1 MKAWLA
7 VYFIVVSSG
16 SVSGV
21 DQLSFNRDVRPIL
34 SDLCFRC
41 HGPDAEERAANLRFD
56 VAESA
61 LADAVV
67 PGDADDSEM
76 ILRIQSSDPDLQMP
90 PPETGK
96 TVTPEQLQT
105 LRRWIDS
112 GAEYEP
118 HWAYVA
124 PRKTSLHDSSGG
136 AENSE
141 AKSGVT
147 VTSGTIDRVLR
158 WSQQRSLVIQTP
170 IRPAKRAGR
179 RVQLRRLYLD
189 LTGLPPNYESIQAF
203 EKDDSPGAYDRR
215 VDALL
220 ASPAFGERLAE
231 YWLDLVR
238 FADTVG
244 YHGDQDHNITPYRDY
259 VIDAINDGMP
269 LDQFSIEQIAG
280 DLLDDASIEQKIAS
294 GYNRLLQTSHEGGV
308 QPKEY
313 LAIYSADRVRN
324 FSAVWMAATVG
335 CAQCHDHKYD
345 PYTARDFYS
354 MAAFFAD
361 IDEAQHFRSGTNSLP
376 TRRSPEIEVLDRTDR
391 MRLAEVEASLT
402 LALASDDRQRLAR
415 LEAEKQRIN
424 GRKRKTMISKS
435 IESRTIR
442 FLPRGNWLDETG
454 DVMEPAIPSF
464 LGDLRESLGIEGD
477 QRLTRLHLARWL
489 FDVDNGIGR
498 LTARVFAN
506 RLWYLYTGRGISPS
520 LGDFGGQGQPPTHPE
535 LLDHLA
541 NVLVENDWDIKAT
554 VRVIVTS
561 EVYRRAVV
569 ADANLRAV
577 DPYNELC
584 LSQSGHRLPAETVRD
599 SALEIAGLLD
609 HRVGG
614 RSAKP
619 YQPSG
624 YYRHLNFPTRKYKPD
639 SGVMQWRRGLYT
651 HWQRQFLH
659 PMLKALDAPS
669 REECTAQRSRS
680 NTPVEALVL
689 LNDPTFVVAAQG
701 FAARLLRET
710 VSATSDVDRVHHAM
724 RIAVGRDAEDG
735 EAAALLE
742 LLNLERERY
751 ASSGASADRFLE
763 QAGAIVA
770 WPESFSVDERAAWS
784 SVTRAILNLHET
796 LYRP

>member
-1 MKAWLA
+1 MRLCTAFL
-7 VYFIVVSSG
+7 VTFLFG
-16 SVSGV
+16 SVARAKEI
-21 DQLSFNRDVRPIL
+21 SFNRDVRPIL

-41 HGPDAEERAANLRFD
+41 HGPDAEERAADLRFD

-61 LADAVV
+61 LADAIR
-67 PGDADDSEM
+67 PGSADQSEM
-76 ILRIQSSDPDLQMP
+76 IERILSSDPDLKMP

-96 TVTPEQLQT
+96 LVSADQLAILKQ
-105 LRRWIDS
+105 WIDS
-112 GAEYEP
+112 GAEYQP

-124 PRKTSLHDSSGG
+124 PRSVALG
-136 AENSE
+136 E
-141 AKSGVT
+141 AVSNDT
-147 VTSGTIDRVLR
+147 QAFASPIDRLLSA
-158 WSQQRSLVIQTP
+158 SQPNEEGIQP
-170 IRPAKRAGR
+170 GRQADRRAL
-179 RVQLRRLYLD
+179 LRRLHLD
-189 LTGLPPNYESIQAF
+189 LTGLPPDYEAVESF
-203 EKDDSPGAYDRR
+203 EKEDSPDAYVRR
-215 VDALL
+215 VDELL

-244 YHGDQDHNITPYRDY
+244 YHGDQDHSITPYRDY
-259 VIDAINDGMP
+259 VIDALNDGKP

-280 DLLDDASIEQKIAS
+280 DLLPDATIEQQIAS

-345 PYTARDFYS
+345 PYTAADFYS

-361 IDEAQHFRSGTNSLP
+361 VDEEQHFRSGTNSLP
-376 TRRSPEIEVLDRTDR
+376 TRRLPEIDVLDRTDR
-391 MRLAEVEASLT
+391 LRLAAIESELRMAQTTGDAS
-402 LALASDDRQRLAR
+402 RLDE
-415 LEAEKQRIN
+415 LKAETKQIES
-424 GRKRKTMISKS
+424 RKRKTMITKAV
-435 IESRTIR
+435 EPRTIR
-442 FLPRGNWLDETG
+442 FLPRGNWLDESG
-454 DVMEPAIPSF
+454 DIMEPAIPSF
-464 LGDLRESLGIEGD
+464 LGNLREALGVPED
-477 QRLTRLHLARWL
+477 QRLNRLHLARWL
-489 FDVDNGIGR
+489 FDVEDGVGR

-541 NVLVENDWDIKAT
+541 NVLIENEWDIKAT
-554 VRVIVTS
+554 VRAIVMS
-561 EVYRRAVV
+561 DAYRRAVV
-569 ADANLRAV
+569 ADPKLRSI

-599 SALEIAGLLD
+599 SALQIAGLLD

-614 RSAKP
+614 RSVKP
-619 YQPSG
+619 YQPPG
-624 YYRHLNFPTRKYKPD
+624 YYRHLNFPTRRYKPD
-639 SGVMQWRRGLYT
+639 TGVMQWRRGLYT

-669 REECTAQRSRS
+669 REECTAQRPRS

-701 FAARLLRET
+701 FAARVLRESPAASSE
-710 VSATSDVDRVHHAM
+710 SARLDHAM
-724 RIAVGRDAEDG
+724 RLAVGRDASDG
-735 EAAALLE
+735 ERGALLA
-742 LLNLERERY
+742 LLQSERSRY
-751 ASSGASADRFLE
+751 GKDPDAAKSFL
-763 QAGAIVA
+763 AGAAQGIVS
-770 WPESFSVDERAAWS
+770 WPESSSVTERAAWS
-784 SVTRAILNLHET
+784 SVARAILNLHET